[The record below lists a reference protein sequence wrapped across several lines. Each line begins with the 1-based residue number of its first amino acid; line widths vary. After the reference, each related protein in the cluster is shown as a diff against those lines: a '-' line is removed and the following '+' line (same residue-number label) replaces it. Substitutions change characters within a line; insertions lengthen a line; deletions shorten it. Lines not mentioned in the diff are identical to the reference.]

1 MQTIFVSEVDR
12 VGHDSVYW
20 VRREASFA
28 VGALAKVVPL
38 ELVLSSLVGKQNTL
52 CSHLID
58 AFHSYLYTKHSSM
71 TKNGTCATP
80 SSSPFLAFWHE

>member
-1 MQTIFVSEVDR
+1 MSLNMQTIFVSEVNR

-38 ELVLSSLVGKQNTL
+38 ELVLSSLVDRQVLLTFALLTL
-52 CSHLID
+52 
-58 AFHSYLYTKHSSM
+58 
-71 TKNGTCATP
+71 P
-80 SSSPFLAFWHE
+80 